1 LKKAK
6 DQEPLQIFGWIRKN
20 EDSMTGSRN
29 RKLRWGLLGTARI
42 NDRFIPA
49 LRNSKFCE
57 LSAVASRTAERADE
71 FARKWKIPKTYA
83 SYEDLLADPQ
93 IDVVYNSLPN
103 HLHAEWTIKAAQ
115 AGKHILCEKPFA
127 LSTADALSMALA
139 AEQAGVYLTEALVY
153 RHFEQTRKVMEMI
166 RDGDI
171 GEVLVARG
179 MFTFS
184 LNRPEDFRWK
194 PEFGGGSLW
203 DVGCYPVS
211 FLNLIGGGAPQTVF
225 AMQRSAASG
234 VDETL
239 VGQMQYSGDILAQ
252 FEGSFNLP
260 RNVGLEIQGTRGL
273 LEVTSPFGIAEHN
286 LVILKKDDKEKQFSF
301 KIDNRFQNQ
310 VDDFTS
316 SIIDKKPPLVSPV
329 ESCQIVATLA
339 GLQESARSGMPVRI
353 DAPTGDLFKPEAL

>member
-1 LKKAK
+1 MPA
-6 DQEPLQIFGWIRKN
+6 
-20 EDSMTGSRN
+20 
-29 RKLRWGLLGTARI
+29 KLRWGLLGTARI

-49 LRNSKFCE
+49 LRNSKLSE
-57 LSAVASRTAERADE
+57 LCAVASRTAEHAGE
-71 FARKWKIPKTYA
+71 FARKWKISKAYA
-83 SYEDLLADPQ
+83 SYEELLADPH

-103 HLHAEWTIKAAQ
+103 HLHGEWTIKAAQ

-127 LSTADALSMALA
+127 LSTAEALSMAAA

-166 RDGDI
+166 RDGEI
-171 GEVLVARG
+171 GDVLVVRG
-179 MFTFS
+179 VFTFS
-184 LNRPEDFRWK
+184 LNRPDDFRWK

-225 AMQRSAASG
+225 AMQRMATSG

-239 VGQMQYSGDILAQ
+239 VGQMQYSGNLLGQ
-252 FEGSFNLP
+252 FVGSFNLP
-260 RNVGLEIQGTRGL
+260 RNVGLEIQGTRGML
-273 LEVTSPFGIAEHN
+273 VVTSPFGMAEHN

-301 KIDNRFQNQ
+301 KVSNRFQNQ
-310 VDDFTS
+310 VDDFAR
-316 SIIDKKPPLVSPV
+316 SILEKKPPLVSPM

-339 GLQESARSGMPVRI
+339 GLQESARSGLPVRI
-353 DAPTGDLFKPEAL
+353 EAPTGEMSGDLFKPEVL